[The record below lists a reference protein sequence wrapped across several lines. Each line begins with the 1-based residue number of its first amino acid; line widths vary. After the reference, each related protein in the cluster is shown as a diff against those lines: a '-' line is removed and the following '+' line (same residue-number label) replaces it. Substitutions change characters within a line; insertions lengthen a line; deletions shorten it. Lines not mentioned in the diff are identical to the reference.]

1 MDRLVAARA
10 SQWRQYVERIPDPA
24 DGRAKLVCLTQ
35 RGRRAQEATRKI
47 VAEIEGDSGELLGAE
62 DFVVLRALLQ
72 RLHEALWPT

>member
-1 MDRLVAARA
+1 MGVQ
-10 SQWRQYVERIPDPA
+10 S
-24 DGRAKLVCLTQ
+24 LVCLTQ
-35 RGRRAQEATRKI
+35 RGRRAQEAARKI